1 MRREQYIQRIQ
12 KAFDIHKV
20 VALLGPRQCGKTT
33 LAHNF
38 IDHEYQKIQTKNYFD
53 LENITDLARLAN
65 PQLALESLEGLI
77 VIDEIQRIPE
87 LYPTIRVLV
96 DQKENQR
103 YLILGSASR
112 DLIRQSSE
120 TLAGRIQYIETTP
133 FSYEETRHINHLWLR
148 GGFPL
153 SFLSKND
160 EDSYIWRREYTQTFL
175 ERDIPNLGIRIS
187 PLELRRFWMMI
198 AHYHGNI
205 FNASEIG
212 KSLGLNHKT
221 IRSYTDILVGTFMLR
236 EIPAWFENISK
247 RQIKSP
253 KIYFR
258 DSGILH
264 YLLNIPDENS
274 LYHHPKLGA
283 SWEGFA
289 LESVIRHH
297 EAVDG
302 EYYFWATQGQAELDL
317 LIIKNGKRLGFEFK
331 YTDMPKITKSMTIAI
346 ENLKLDNL
354 FIIFPGKKSFPL
366 TAHINAVGLEDY
378 LGLFNPEWVLR
389 DATGKQS

>member
-1 MRREQYIQRIQ
+1 MERKYYIKRILQ
-12 KAFDIHKV
+12 AFKTHKI

-33 LAHNF
+33 LAHDY
-38 IDHEYQKIQTKNYFD
+38 IRHELHPIKIKNYFD
-53 LENITDLARLAN
+53 LEKNSDLARLAN

-87 LYPTIRVLV
+87 LFKTIRVLV
-96 DQKENQR
+96 DQVKTQR

-120 TLAGRIQYIETTP
+120 TLAGRIQYVETTP
-133 FSYEETRHINHLWLR
+133 FSYEETHQMDRLWLR

-153 SFLSKND
+153 SYLSKTD

-175 ERDIPNLGIRIS
+175 ERDIPNLGIRVL
-187 PLELRRFWMMI
+187 PMELRRFWMMI
-198 AHYHGNI
+198 AHYHGNV

-221 IRSYTDILVGTFMLR
+221 IRNYTDILVGTFMLR
-236 EIPAWFENISK
+236 EIPSWFENISK
-247 RQIKSP
+247 RQVKSP

-264 YLLNIPDENS
+264 YLLNIPNDES
-274 LYHHPKLGA
+274 LYHHPKLGS

-289 LESVIRHH
+289 LESIVRHH
-297 EAVDG
+297 EASDG
-302 EYYFWATQGQAELDL
+302 EYYFWATQGHAELDL

-331 YTDMPKITKSMTIAI
+331 YTDMPKITKSITIAM
-346 ENLKLDNL
+346 EDLKLDKL
-354 FIIFPGKKSFPL
+354 FIIFPGKESFSL
-366 TAHINAVGLEDY
+366 ASNIEAIGLENY
-378 LGLFNPEWVLR
+378 LIF
-389 DATGKQS
+389 

>member
-1 MRREQYIQRIQ
+1 MKREHYINRIQ
-12 KAFDIHKV
+12 KAFETHKI

-33 LAHNF
+33 LANDY
-38 IDHEYQKIQTKNYFD
+38 IQHEHYPLKAKNYFD
-53 LENITDLARLAN
+53 LEKNTDLARLAN

-87 LYPTIRVLV
+87 LFPTIRVLAD
-96 DQKENQR
+96 DQVKMQR

-120 TLAGRIQYIETTP
+120 TLAGRIQYIEITP
-133 FSYEETRHINHLWLR
+133 FSYEETHHMDRLWLR

-153 SFLSKND
+153 SYLAKTD
-160 EDSYIWRREYTQTFL
+160 ENSYIWRREYTQTFL

-187 PLELRRFWMMI
+187 PMELRRFWMMI
-198 AHYHGNI
+198 AYYHGNI
-205 FNASEIG
+205 FNASEMG

-221 IRSYTDILVGTFMLR
+221 IRHYTDILVGTFMLR
-236 EIPAWFENISK
+236 EISPWFENISK
-247 RQIKSP
+247 RQVKSP

-264 YLLNIPDENS
+264 YLLNIPNDES

-289 LESVIRHH
+289 LESIIRHH
-297 EAVDG
+297 EASDG

-331 YTDMPKITKSMTIAI
+331 YTDLPKITKSMTIAI
-346 ENLKLDNL
+346 EDLKLDKL
-354 FIIFPGKKSFPL
+354 FIIFPGKESFSL
-366 TAHINAVGLEDY
+366 TSNIDAVGLENY
-378 LGLFNPEWVLR
+378 LLG
-389 DATGKQS
+389 G